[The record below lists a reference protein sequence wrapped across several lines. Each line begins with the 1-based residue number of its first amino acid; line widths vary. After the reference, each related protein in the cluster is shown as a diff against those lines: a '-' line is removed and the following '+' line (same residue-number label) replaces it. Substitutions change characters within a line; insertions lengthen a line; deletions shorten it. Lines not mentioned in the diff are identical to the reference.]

1 MNILLQWNIEESIF
15 FLTERVFKYSS

>member
-1 MNILLQWNIEESIF
+1 MNILLRWNIEESIF